1 MPDLV
6 NNTLFFTEEMFALFD
21 LLNRLYADLY
31 VYLYFVYF
39 FPFSGA
45 QDFLPDF
52 LEAPKWYSIYGIY
65 PKYTG
70 LVTAMS
76 KAKAWMMHARVSSIL
91 ITIEF

>member
-39 FPFSGA
+39 FPFQVHKIFYRTS
-45 QDFLPDF
+45 
-52 LEAPKWYSIYGIY
+52 
-65 PKYTG
+65 
-70 LVTAMS
+70 
-76 KAKAWMMHARVSSIL
+76 
-91 ITIEF
+91 

>member
-1 MPDLV
+1 MV
-6 NNTLFFTEEMFALFD
+6 STLFT
-21 LLNRLYADLY
+21 
-31 VYLYFVYF
+31 
-39 FPFSGA
+39 GA

-76 KAKAWMMHARVSSIL
+76 KAKAWMMHARVSLQKISSGSKISNHV
-91 ITIEF
+91 INIENISFATYIQIRQMD